1 MFCDTETALAAVC
14 SRNTVG
20 VPQTACTQYSSQQ
33 LTRVGVGCDGVSLQ
47 SAAPRVLSTR
57 MSSMYKYEVGSGG
70 PPNDVDEVQIVQ
82 WQEMVKIVAFALHAR
97 CDKKIRLMCTPVR
110 TPRSEKYRV
119 CLV

>member
-1 MFCDTETALAAVC
+1 MRGMSALSLARRGGAQAACSVSDTETVLPAAVWKH

-57 MSSMYKYEVGSGG
+57 MSSMYK
-70 PPNDVDEVQIVQ
+70 
-82 WQEMVKIVAFALHAR
+82 
-97 CDKKIRLMCTPVR
+97 
-110 TPRSEKYRV
+110 
-119 CLV
+119 